1 MTKRINVLCLL
12 FVVYLPLGATPADTP
27 LRIQHDTARIQS
39 RSFDR
44 KILEEFKANP
54 DYQYGR
60 PRQGLTLLQRVMIW
74 IAMAM
79 ARLLQFLTETVLG
92 QIIFYGLCPAL
103 ILYVFL
109 RLLNID

>member
-1 MTKRINVLCLL
+1 MTKHISALCLV
-12 FVVYLPLGATPADTP
+12 FIMYLPVEAAQADAP
-27 LRIQHDTARIQS
+27 LQLQHDTAKIQT

-60 PRQGLTLLQRVMIW
+60 PRQGLTLWHRVMIW

-79 ARLLQFLTETVLG
+79 SWLLQFLTETILG
-92 QIIFYGLCPAL
+92 QIIFYGLCAAL
-103 ILYVFL
+103 ILYVV
-109 RLLNID
+109 